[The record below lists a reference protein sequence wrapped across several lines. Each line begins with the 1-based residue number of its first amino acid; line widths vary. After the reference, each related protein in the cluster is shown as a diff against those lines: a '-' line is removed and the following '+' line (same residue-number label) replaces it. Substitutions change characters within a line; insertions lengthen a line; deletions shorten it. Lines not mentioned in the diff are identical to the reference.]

1 MRSKSKLSNRS
12 LIKRKLYKR
21 ERRAVKHVKSF
32 GSVTHEPPVSI
43 EPLTKKRCLFTETPA
58 SNPQAHQGDFTIP
71 DVSVRD
77 ACDESS
83 GRELLVPY
91 LADVSGCDCTGQNTP
106 GHSVVSG
113 LSNVDSGSPSVVSS
127 LANIGVGHSVVPGR
141 GYDGSFYDLP
151 PSPGTVL
158 TNCVARTN
166 CVVAGLPHIELCL
179 SMGSGSALP
188 KSDRENPALSCDS
201 VPVKLDGVQV
211 PSSDI
216 VPVPNTG
223 NVDVKFVPFGIV
235 PHTQRVSEY
244 RDVPGYTSR
253 RAMSPR
259 G

>member
-1 MRSKSKLSNRS
+1 M
-12 LIKRKLYKR
+12 
-21 ERRAVKHVKSF
+21 
-32 GSVTHEPPVSI
+32 
-43 EPLTKKRCLFTETPA
+43 
-58 SNPQAHQGDFTIP
+58 
-71 DVSVRD
+71 
-77 ACDESS
+77 
-83 GRELLVPY
+83 PY

-106 GHSVVSG
+106 GHFVVSG
-113 LSNVDSGSPSVVSS
+113 LSNVDTGSPSVVSS
-127 LANIGVGHSVVPGR
+127 LANIDLDHSVVSGR
-141 GYDGSFYDLP
+141 GYDGSSYDLSSAP
-151 PSPGTVL
+151 ATVL

-179 SMGSGSALP
+179 SMGSGLALP

-223 NVDVKFVPFGIV
+223 NVNVKFVPFGIV

-244 RDVPGYTSR
+244 RDVPGYTLT